1 MPLKKVSIKEWEEL
15 GLPKETT
22 FINFGQ
28 NIDTFKK
35 KNKIIKKNQLLKTQK
50 NKKY

>member
-1 MPLKKVSIKEWEEL
+1 MPIKKVNLKEWEEL
-15 GLPKETT
+15 GLPKEAT

-35 KNKIIKKNQLLKTQK
+35 KKKNKIIKKKSTPK
-50 NKKY
+50 NSKK

>member
-35 KNKIIKKNQLLKTQK
+35 KKKNKIIKKKSTPK
-50 NKKY
+50 NSKK